1 MPLLLSSIDL
11 FCLRWLDCFAHL
23 SDLLASLSLVLV
35 SLSESLELV
44 PELEAEDE
52 EDVPEDEEEREDDDD
67 DEEEDLESPEREVF
81 ETLLDRLLLC
91 RWCWRGDIRGGELV
105 AGVSLSKLWPT
116 DPTEVRELSR
126 DER

>member
-11 FCLRWLDCFAHL
+11 FCLRWLDCFARL
-23 SDLLASLSLVLV
+23 SDVLPSPSLVLV

-81 ETLLDRLLLC
+81 ETLLERLLRC
-91 RWCWRGDIRGGELV
+91 RGDRRGGELV